1 MHSKTL
7 KTCLLKY
14 FSDHMFSSVLEHEMK
29 ANTDKCHG
37 LVIVTDN
44 QLNVKGHVSSTC
56 NNASRRWTKTGN
68 L

>member
-14 FSDHMFSSVLEHEMK
+14 FSGHMFSSVLEHEMK

-44 QLNVKGHVSSTC
+44 QLNVKGHV
-56 NNASRRWTKTGN
+56 
-68 L
+68 